1 KKGLVAGYF
10 SKFYYFIL
18 FSVTKIKKDFRVLGT
33 PKGFPNTLK
42 KGYHLVAFFI
52 FLFYTFPLQ

>member
-1 KKGLVAGYF
+1 LTKKGLVAGYF

-18 FSVTKIKKDFRVLGT
+18 FSVTKIKKDIRVLGT

-42 KGYHLVAFFI
+42 GVVPTGTTPFSYEIVE
-52 FLFYTFPLQ
+52 